1 VVDAWAAWC
10 VTGVKRDGSGLGLTA
25 AWAGLRGDQAS
36 PPSIAVITA
45 RTDSRDSESKAAG
58 RTSVAQRSNRD
69 ATEMQQLVQQECN
82 RGATEMQQ
90 RCCKGATEM
99 Q

>member
-1 VVDAWAAWC
+1 MVDAWAAR

-45 RTDSRDSESKAAG
+45 WTDSRDSESKAAG
-58 RTSVAQRSNRD
+58 PHGRRPPSQVSRPERPQLFRRTETAAS
-69 ATEMQQLVQQECN
+69 
-82 RGATEMQQ
+82 
-90 RCCKGATEM
+90 
-99 Q
+99 